1 MKKAIVLLC
10 CGALAPMAFGDYV
23 ERARVVESS
32 PIVETVVEAEEVCR
46 YRNKRRGSQK
56 SGGASNIE
64 EKLLG
69 GVVGGA
75 AGSAFGKGSGKDAA
89 TAAGAFFGSE
99 IADGDGIS
107 EGEILG
113 AIAGGIIGNQVG
125 KGSGKT
131 AATGAGALLGAIVG
145 DELQNGGQNDNATA
159 NDGEVSKVLVCT
171 MEEREKKV
179 ITGYDVVFE
188 YNGLRSSGRLPY
200 RPADY
205 VDINIRLDLLENR
218 TGSAE

>member
-1 MKKAIVLLC
+1 MKKTIVLLC

-32 PIVETVVEAEEVCR
+32 PIVETVFETEEVCR
-46 YRNKRRGSQK
+46 YHNKRKSQSK
-56 SGGASNIE
+56 DTGNIGD
-64 EKLLG
+64 KVIG
-69 GVVGGA
+69 GVIGGA
-75 AGSAFGKGSGKDAA
+75 AGSAFGKGSGRDAA
-89 TAAGAFFGSE
+89 AAVGGVIGSE
-99 IADGDGIS
+99 VADGDGIS
-107 EGEILG
+107 EGELIG
-113 AIAGGIIGNQVG
+113 GVAGGIIGNQVG

-131 AATGAGALLGAIVG
+131 AATALGAVIGSIVG
-145 DELQNGGQNDNATA
+145 DELQNGGATNDSATST
-159 NDGEVSKVLVCT
+159 NGKTERVRVCT
-171 MEEREKKV
+171 LEEREKKV

-205 VDINIRLDLLENR
+205 VDINVRLDLLENR